1 MTESLS
7 VSVKSISDGK
17 IYIDGT
23 ACGDTGKYYCITYA
37 TTGAGG
43 NIINSSQTY
52 TFWLGG
58 CLNLGNIGCYIPYN
72 GDGTYRIYLDEVTNY
87 GCENKI
93 RWVDADTIIVEPAVC
108 PYPNIASI
116 EFSDSTPYTGES
128 VSFWRD
134 GEYGGSG
141 HYIVSRRWDF
151 GDGGSATTSSATH
164 TYTSPGTF
172 TVSLTVTNDC
182 GKSYTRQKTISVS
195 AETVLIDVAVVDQH
209 ATGVAGAHVYI
220 PTAKGAKT
228 ISTNYMG
235 VAVGFTLDKGAN
247 HTASITYLP
256 SAWETT
262 HQSTLTFN
270 ANQPGRVT
278 LYVNKIEVYVCT
290 DGQERYPETCSD
302 GSTIHKE
309 VCESNAWNPSG
320 ETCPVNGMYSITC
333 YVKNELGVGI
343 KDVYVN
349 CFVKSGYTGYNGYI
363 KFSDLEKGNYTVE
376 IIPPDGYECI
386 DGCAESFTLDSD
398 KTINFTITGEPALC
412 DEGEKKCVWDPS
424 QSRAEIKKCV
434 SGTWVNDSWCP
445 VGATCN
451 NGICGA
457 APPPPP
463 PPTCS
468 EKNKTECDASP
479 DCYWWD
485 SDNFCHDTPEQ
496 TDYPTL
502 TITSDIDIVGGLDA
516 YVDGVKV
523 GLTPIT
529 KSFTET
535 DIGKDVSVAGVLA
548 DIIGTKGKNV
558 TLSAGS
564 NMVNIEFLMD
574 NKEILAGGTIAGVLL
589 LKYI

>member
-1 MTESLS
+1 MASCSGIAVKEITSSRVYLSGVITGLESSKRYCLHYYSWGWKNMPSGNQTYTYFSGVTSLDLAGRACYIPTIDLNAGEQFEVGCHQVEASCESIITQACSKILKYEITEQRYVHFYVRDENSS
-7 VSVKSISDGK
+7 PVGNTRIEIAGEAKYTGSDGK
-17 IYIDGT
+17 TYFIM
-23 ACGDTGKYYCITYA
+23 DTKLTYYARAYA
-37 TTGAGG
+37 PTGYTCTECYESFYHDSDTV
-43 NIINSSQTY
+43 INFY
-52 TFWLGG
+52 MK
-58 CLNLGNIGCYIPYN
+58 N
-72 GDGTYRIYLDEVTNY
+72 
-87 GCENKI
+87 
-93 RWVDADTIIVEPAVC
+93 IVEDPATVDV
-108 PYPNIASI
+108 Y
-116 EFSDSTPYTGES
+116 
-128 VSFWRD
+128 VRD
-134 GEYGGSG
+134 QEG
-141 HYIVSRRWDF
+141 
-151 GDGGSATTSSATH
+151 
-164 TYTSPGTF
+164 
-172 TVSLTVTNDC
+172 
-182 GKSYTRQKTISVS
+182 
-195 AETVLIDVAVVDQH
+195 
-209 ATGVAGAHVYI
+209 TGVYGAQVYI
-220 PTAKGAKT
+220 PTGIGAKT

-235 VAVGFTLDKGAN
+235 VAVGFTLKKGAN

-262 HQSTLTFN
+262 HQSTLIFRVD
-270 ANQPGRVT
+270 QSGGVT
-278 LYVNKIEVYVCT
+278 LYVNKIETHVCDEGT
-290 DGQERYPETCSD
+290 RRYLETCLD
-302 GSTIHKE
+302 DSTIYKE
-309 VCESNAWNPSG
+309 ICENNMWVPSG
-320 ETCPVNGMYSITC
+320 ETCPVVHSITC

-343 KDVYVN
+343 KGVRVN
-349 CFVKSGYTGYNGYI
+349 CYVKAGDTGDGGYI
-363 KFSDLEKGNYTVE
+363 KFSDLKKGNYNVE

-412 DEGEKKCVWDPS
+412 DEGEKRCIWDPS
-424 QSRAEIKKCV
+424 QSRAEIEKCV

-451 NGICGA
+451 NGICGD